1 MNKAI
6 YICAAMALMLASCS
20 NDETVEQAKEKGI
33 SFRGTV
39 GLSTRALNTGT
50 AELLDGKVLYVTTF
64 KPNGERLFVETEYV
78 FDGDVWMAQPAQT
91 WGVNDKLS
99 FFLTYPKLDEWQT
112 GFELTNDNK
121 TVTVTVDEDIPQQKD
136 YVAAYLENM
145 DKTTSAMRADLRHVL
160 SSVEIWAK
168 NTNGAFKYKVKG
180 IRICGVNEDA
190 TIDLSTLNEDN
201 FTVGN
206 GSQKRNY
213 ELRYNTPVTLGSK
226 AQSIM
231 DKDESKNA
239 TNAILPPQTGGTAWN
254 GSETSATA
262 GDYVGSYISVL
273 INLTAMAGANIYPAG
288 STADNETYG
297 WVSVPVAFK
306 WESGKKYVYTL
317 DFSDGA
323 GQVDPT
329 DPGDAVIPDDNV
341 DPAKAKPVLGG
352 LIKFGLKVTEWNKDD
367 KNVDLKDGDKFG
379 VTVDEWEDETNDATV
394 K

>member
-20 NDETVEQAKEKGI
+20 GDETVEQAKEKGI

-64 KPNGERLFVETEYV
+64 KPNGGERLFVETEYV

-99 FFLTYPKLDEWQT
+99 FFLTYPKLDEWKT

-121 TVTVTVDEDIPQQKD
+121 TVTVTVDKDIRQQKD
-136 YVAAYLENM
+136 YVAAYLKDM

-160 SSVEIWAK
+160 SSIEIWAK

-180 IRICGVNEDA
+180 IRICGVNEQVS
-190 TIDLSTLNEDN
+190 IDLSKINDADFSVGQGTL
-201 FTVGN
+201 F
-206 GSQKRNY
+206 RNY
-213 ELRYNTPVTLGSK
+213 ELTYDAPVKLEGK
-226 AQSIM
+226 AKSLM
-231 DKDESKNA
+231 GDA
-239 TNAILPPQTGGTAWN
+239 GNAILPPQDGGENLKWDGTQ
-254 GSETSATA
+254 TRDDA
-262 GDYVGSYISVL
+262 GGYCGYYISVL
-273 INLTAMAGANIYPAG
+273 INLTATAGANIYPAG
-288 STADNETYG
+288 STVDNETYG
-297 WVSVPVAFK
+297 WVSVPVAFN

-329 DPGDAVIPDDNV
+329 DPGKDVTPDDNV

-352 LIKFGLKVTEWNKDD
+352 LIKFGLTVTKWNEDD
-367 KNVDLKDGDKFG
+367 KNVDLKDGDEFG

>member
-180 IRICGVNEDA
+180 IRLNDVNREVG
-190 TIDLSTLNEDN
+190 IDLSTFA
-201 FTVGN
+201 FTHKTQIV
-206 GSQKRNY
+206 NY
-213 ELRYNTPVTLGSK
+213 ELILDKPVTLVGQPQSLMGT
-226 AQSIM
+226 AQ
-231 DKDESKNA
+231 
-239 TNAILPPQTGGTAWN
+239 NAILPPQDGLNATEWN
-254 GSETSATA
+254 GTHTTDPLT
-262 GDYVGSYISVL
+262 GPDDYLHRIGSHISVL
-273 INLTAMAGANIYPAG
+273 INLTATAGANIYPAG

-297 WVSVPVAFK
+297 WVAVPVGFK

-323 GQVDPT
+323 GQVDPREPGNAV
-329 DPGDAVIPDDNV
+329 DPGGK
-341 DPAKAKPVLGG
+341 DPAKAQPVLGG
-352 LIKFGLKVTEWNKDD
+352 LIKFGLTVTKWNEDD